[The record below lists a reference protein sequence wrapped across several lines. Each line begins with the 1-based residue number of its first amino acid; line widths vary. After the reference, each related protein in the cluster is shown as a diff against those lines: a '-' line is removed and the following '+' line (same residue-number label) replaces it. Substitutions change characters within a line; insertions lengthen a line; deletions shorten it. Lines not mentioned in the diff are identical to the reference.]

1 MASRGPSEPPP
12 NRDLRLHLGDF
23 TTDVTVAES
32 GLRARVT
39 QLLTET
45 DQILVF
51 DENTAALFAPRQ
63 SGDGSGV
70 RTLVLPPGEAAKSFQ
85 EVSRILD
92 GALDGGLHRQGTI
105 AAVGGGALTDAAG
118 LAASLYMRGVRLL
131 FLPTTLLAMVDAAIG
146 GKTGINYGGYKN
158 MVGTFYPAHAVEI
171 YLDALDSLSDR
182 EVKSGLAEVIKAG
195 LLGDE
200 DILRRLEAVAAA
212 PAAAPGEA
220 GDRAEDGGAADARG
234 VADAAAGPTAALQ
247 AFRTDRTALADVVER
262 AVAVK
267 IKVVEQDFRENGIRA
282 HLNLGHTFAH
292 ALESVAGL
300 GRWTHGEAVAWG
312 ICRALDLGVA
322 RGTTDGAYR
331 RRVYALLSAFGFH
344 TGAIPVDFTAFV
356 DAMRRDKKAAAGAI
370 RFVLQRGP
378 QDTFVDSVE
387 EGLVR
392 EVLGT

>member
-23 TTDVTVAES
+23 TTDISIADS

-45 DQILVF
+45 DQTLSVF

-63 SGDGSGV
+63 TGAGSGV
-70 RTLVLPPGEAAKSFQ
+70 RPLILPPGEAAKSLQ
-85 EVSRILD
+85 EVSRILND
-92 GALDGGLHRQGTI
+92 ALDAGLHRQGTI

-118 LAASLYMRGVRLL
+118 LAASLYMRGVGLR

-200 DILRRLEAVAAA
+200 DILRCLESL
-212 PAAAPGEA
+212 A
-220 GDRAEDGGAADARG
+220 GARAGADATGGAA
-234 VADAAAGPTAALQ
+234 AAAGPTAALQ

-267 IKVVEQDFRENGIRA
+267 IKVVEQDFRESGIRA

-312 ICRALDLGVA
+312 ICRALDLGAA
-322 RGTTDGAYR
+322 RGATDGAYR
-331 RRVYALLSAFGFH
+331 RRIYALLSAFGFY
-344 TGAIPVDFTAFV
+344 TGAIAVDSATLI

-387 EGLVR
+387 EALVR
-392 EVLGT
+392 EVLGA